1 MNDFYII
8 LNNIN
13 SHLINDYFK
22 YFIEDIYYMNKKGRT
37 KTKDYILENLSPNI
51 CSKSELNHLSKFASR
66 ILEEKSHISKND
78 ICLALLI
85 SHYNITVFEY
95 DDCLNHGKLIKY
107 ANNFHNVISLYMEIA
122 GITCSIGSTEHN
134 CCYSTN
140 NITYYDF
147 NNSLS
152 SEIRRYMIL
161 GNRQVD
167 NFV

>member
-13 SHLINDYFK
+13 SYFINDYFK
-22 YFIEDIYYMNKKGRT
+22 CFIEDIKYMNKKGLI

-51 CSKSELNHLSKFASR
+51 CSKSELIQLSKFASK
-66 ILEEKSHISKND
+66 ILDEKSHISKND

-85 SHYNITVFEY
+85 SYYNITVIEY
-95 DDCLNHGKLIKY
+95 DDILNHRKLIQH
-107 ANNFHNVISLYMEIA
+107 ADNFQNVISLYMEIA
-122 GITCSIGSTEHN
+122 GITCSIGATEHN

-140 NITYYDF
+140 NITYYNF
-147 NNSLS
+147 NSILS